1 MLLNYIVWNVSPTAF
16 TIPDVVPLLGG
27 HEIRWYGILFAL
39 AFVAGYYIMQR
50 IFKKE
55 GESEKLLDSL
65 FTYMIIFTV
74 VGARLGHC
82 LFYEPAYYL
91 SHPIEILK
99 IWEGGLASHGASIGI
114 LIGLWLFSK
123 KNKKSFLWTMDR
135 VVIPVALGGAFI
147 RMGNLM
153 NSEIFGHITTLP
165 WGFYFKQYYDPAFT
179 TDPRHPTQIYEA
191 LSYLTI
197 FLITIRM
204 YIKADGLPRP
214 GTIFGW
220 FLILLFTV
228 RFLIEFLKEPQVGF
242 EEHMILNMGQLLS
255 IPFIIAG
262 IVILWYSK
270 KGKFDPKHHDN
281 ELIT

>member
-82 LFYEPAYYL
+82 FFYEPAYYL
-91 SHPIEILK
+91 SHPVEILK

-114 LIGLWLFSK
+114 LLGLWLFSK
-123 KNKKSFLWTMDR
+123 KNKKPFLWTMDR

-197 FLITIRM
+197 FFITIRM
-204 YIKADGLPRP
+204 YIKADGHPRP

-270 KGKFDPKHHDN
+270 KGKFDPKPHDN